1 MIRNK
6 KDSILGIAALVM
18 CIMCIVI
25 TLASAET
32 YNVTGRNTAEVT
44 FQSEAI
50 ASNVPPHI
58 DNASFNMEIIAEK
71 EVYPTGERANATIP
85 FAFTGENI
93 TFTIDVTDNNGEED
107 IAAVTIFLSEDETVN
122 ESDISISLDAAES
135 TKNGD
140 TRLTFTKS
148 WNVPAFVYGRKNI
161 FITVNDSGGLPSD
174 NNEIKIGELFINP
187 MIGFEIVN
195 STGGD
200 VESIQFAESP
210 PGTTN
215 VSAQDLIRIK
225 NIDPDSV
232 GMKLKVLIKGTDLVN
247 MNGTGSI
254 SISNMKIDGKS
265 MSTAL
270 QVIDECLAPGESKKH
285 VFSLDYPLPLPA
297 GHYVGTVTFEIKAL

>member
-6 KDSILGIAALVM
+6 KDSILGIVALVT
-18 CIMCIVI
+18 CVVIML
-25 TLASAET
+25 TLVSAET
-32 YNVTGRNTAEVT
+32 YNVTGRDTADVT

-58 DNASFNMEIIAEK
+58 DNASFSMEIIAEK

-93 TFTIDVTDNNGEED
+93 TFTIDVIDNNGEED

-122 ESDISISLDAAES
+122 ESDISISLDAVES

-200 VESIQFAESP
+200 VESIQFAEGP

-215 VSAQDLIRIK
+215 VSAQSLIQIK

-254 SISNMKIDGKS
+254 SISNMKVDGKS

-270 QVIDECLAPGESKKH
+270 QVIDECLAPGESKTH
-285 VFSLDYPLPLPA
+285 MFSLDYPLPLPA
-297 GHYVGTVTFEIKAL
+297 GRYVGTVTFEIKAL

>member
-6 KDSILGIAALVM
+6 KDSILGIFALVT
-18 CIMCIVI
+18 CVVIML
-25 TLASAET
+25 TLVSAET
-32 YNVTGRNTAEVT
+32 YNVTGRNTADVT

-58 DNASFNMEIIAEK
+58 DNASFSMEIIAEK

-107 IAAVTIFLSEDETVN
+107 IAAVIIFLSEDETVN
-122 ESDISISLDAAES
+122 ESDISISLDAVES

-215 VSAQDLIRIK
+215 VSAQSLIQIK

-254 SISNMKIDGKS
+254 SISNMKVDGKS
-265 MSTAL
+265 MSTTL
-270 QVIDECLAPGESKKH
+270 QVIDECLAPSESKTH

-297 GHYVGTVTFEIKAL
+297 GRYVGTVTFEIKAL